1 MSGIYYFR
9 TKLTLMKSRILFF
22 LLLGIMITACADK
35 KVRKK
40 PPVPSSPN
48 ELITGCYYIVEDSA
62 SIKKTLVKDGITET
76 YYIDPKPITTVGD
89 FEEASIKE
97 ENGPYTL
104 NITLNEKGKTAF
116 ATATKN
122 YKGKRLAFIISDELV
137 MAPTVYEEIT
147 GGALQISGN
156 FEKKEL
162 NRFLQMIHY
171 EMYEQ

>member
-9 TKLTLMKSRILFF
+9 TKLTLMKSHLLSF
-22 LLLGIMITACADK
+22 LLISILITSCADN

-40 PPVPSSPN
+40 PPIPSSPN
-48 ELITGCYYIVEDSA
+48 ELVTGCYYIIEDSG
-62 SIKKTLVKDGITET
+62 SVKKTLIKDGITET

-89 FEEASIKE
+89 FEEASVKE

-162 NRFLQMIHY
+162 NRFLKMIHY